1 MTTETAQ
8 EETLEPVAHAHEG
21 EHEGDGEPDE
31 GIQAYVTTITLAI
44 AHGSAVTPQQ
54 MVAEVH
60 GLLQQAGM
68 KGVAHGV
75 ASVELRGDGGLIGL

>member
-8 EETLEPVAHAHEG
+8 EETVEPVARVH
-21 EHEGDGEPDE
+21 EHEGDDEPDE

-44 AHGSAVTPQQ
+44 AHGQDVTPQQ